1 MKKKVVIIEL
11 IAVLLCSFVA
21 GTHFVEEGKT
31 NPIPYPKVEIAIEN
45 YQGITYN
52 VSAFPLIFSVEQ
64 TNFDSELSFYYSLNG
79 QELKPIENVTTVKE
93 EGYPKYPG
101 IPVITLRGSCFLFNL
116 SEGQYSLIIYAFE
129 GSLKD
134 GGSEV
139 ARSDDFN
146 FGVDLAPN
154 VSILSLESK
163 SYNTSRILL
172 NFTVNEPVSQIA
184 YSLDGQENVTISGNT
199 TLTELLNGNHSVTV
213 YATDEAGHIGVS
225 ETIYFIV
232 DEPLPTS
239 MVIAPFT
246 SIAIAGVGLLVYFKK
261 RKH

>member
-1 MKKKVVIIEL
+1 MKKKVVIIGL
-11 IAVLLCSFVA
+11 IVVLLCSFVA
-21 GTHFVEEGKT
+21 VTHFVEEGKS

-45 YQGITYN
+45 SQGNTYN

-64 TNFDSELSFYYSLNG
+64 TNLDSELNFYYSLNG
-79 QELKPIENVTTVKE
+79 QELKPIGNVTTVKE
-93 EGYPKYPG
+93 ESYPLYPG

-116 SEGQYSLIIYAFE
+116 SEGQYSLIVYAFE
-129 GSLKD
+129 RRLKD
-134 GGSEV
+134 GGGEV

-146 FGVDLAPN
+146 FGVDLAPS

-172 NFTVNEPVSQIA
+172 NFTVNEPVSQIT

-213 YATDEAGHIGVS
+213 YATDKAGQIGAS
-225 ETIYFIV
+225 ETIYFKIE
-232 DEPLPTS
+232 EPFPTT
-239 MVIAPFT
+239 MVIAPVATVAFV
-246 SIAIAGVGLLVYFKK
+246 GVGLTVYLK
-261 RKH
+261 RKR